1 MECHRSMS
9 DINETAL
16 LQHEEKQDQL
26 YRERKEAARILSE
39 ESWRDDYDVLTE
51 GALGDYPE

>member
-1 MECHRSMS
+1 MS

-51 GALGDYPE
+51 GALGDYPEE